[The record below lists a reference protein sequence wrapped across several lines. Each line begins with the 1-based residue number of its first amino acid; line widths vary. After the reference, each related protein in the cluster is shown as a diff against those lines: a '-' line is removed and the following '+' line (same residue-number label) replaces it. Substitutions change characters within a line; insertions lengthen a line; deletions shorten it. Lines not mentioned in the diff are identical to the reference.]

1 MDVPSTTP
9 TRVWQL
15 SQKLDRGFFS
25 VPLGHVRLI
34 PWVAFVNGTNL
45 IIRFRKMKVSSL
57 SRKDIMAR
65 IEKLGPIKGCLGGS
79 IIPPKFKQL
88 TSKTC

>member
-1 MDVPSTTP
+1 MDAPSTTP

-34 PWVAFVNGTNL
+34 PRVAFVNGTNL
-45 IIRFRKMKVSSL
+45 IIRFRKMKVS
-57 SRKDIMAR
+57 RKDMMTR
-65 IEKLGPIKGCLGGS
+65 IEKLGPIKGGLGGGGVQS
-79 IIPPKFKQL
+79 NPL
-88 TSKTC
+88 NLNS